1 MSRDNGDAISKN
13 QEAVLSGRKGWKVR
27 VEYFSALPAASGG
40 RLPAWRFN
48 ERNSLWDF
56 PGGPVVKTSSSNAG
70 GVGSTPDQGAK
81 ILHASWPKSQTNKQ
95 TKQLKKNRSNIV
107 TNSIKTF
114 KMVHIQ
120 KKTF

>member
-1 MSRDNGDAISKN
+1 M
-13 QEAVLSGRKGWKVR
+13 
-27 VEYFSALPAASGG
+27 EYFSALPAASGD

-48 ERNSLWDF
+48 ERSSLGDF

-81 ILHASWPKSQTNKQ
+81 IPRASRPKSQTNKQ
-95 TKQLKKNRSNIV
+95 KKELKKKKTRSNIV
-107 TNSIKTF
+107 TNPIKTF

-120 KKTF
+120 KNFLIFFFFGKRSSIT

>member
-13 QEAVLSGRKGWKVR
+13 QEAVLSGRKGWRVR

-48 ERNSLWDF
+48 ERSSLGDF

-95 TKQLKKNRSNIV
+95 TKQLKK
-107 TNSIKTF
+107 K
-114 KMVHIQ
+114 Q
-120 KKTF
+120 KQYCNKFNKDF